1 MFFIRDKP
9 KITEAKMQLLDIGFG
24 NLINTDRVIAL
35 VSADAAP
42 TKRIIS
48 AAKEKNLA
56 VDATCGKKTKSVFI
70 MDSGHVVLSAKTS
83 DRLRKKSSDNEEE
96 EGENGSE
103 SNTNTDPF

>member
-1 MFFIRDKP
+1 
-9 KITEAKMQLLDIGFG
+9 MQLLDIGFG
-24 NLINTDRVIAL
+24 NMINTDRVIAL

-70 MDSGHVVLSAKTS
+70 MDSGHVVLSAKTA
-83 DRLRKKSSDNEEE
+83 DRLGKKSADDSENEAESGSDTDCNEK
-96 EGENGSE
+96 
-103 SNTNTDPF
+103 

>member
-1 MFFIRDKP
+1 
-9 KITEAKMQLLDIGFG
+9 MQLLDIGFG

-42 TKRIIS
+42 TKRIIA
-48 AAKEKNLA
+48 AAKEKNLS

-83 DRLRKKSSDNEEE
+83 DRLMEKCAAAEKNTDDNRENGANNDI
-96 EGENGSE
+96 GENE
-103 SNTNTDPF
+103 K